1 MFVLYNLVKLQHLFV
16 TSKVLV
22 MGKFIVQQWD
32 GVERRKPLRQRREDS
47 DRRIYHE
54 RRFDFREAY
63 PPARRSVKAWM
74 RSLTNARL
82 GVDRRKGED
91 RRDLN
96 DRRSQELR
104 SLLTPEELADLLS

>member
-1 MFVLYNLVKLQHLFV
+1 VILTCGIFLLSYLA
-16 TSKVLV
+16 T
-22 MGKFIVQQWD
+22 GKHIVQQWD
-32 GVERRKPLRQRREDS
+32 GIERRKPLRQRREDS
-47 DRRIYHE
+47 ERRVDHE
-54 RRFDFREAY
+54 RRFDFREAH

-91 RRDLN
+91 RRSQH

-104 SLLTPEELADLLS
+104 SLLTPEELADLLA